1 MTSHRNFELEHL
13 QTEVQAAAEREY
25 QELRERSHSARDF
38 MAGVERPIND
48 LGDTLFTSN
57 MRQLRDVLA
66 EQTGASREWMY
77 LRTKHAGY
85 ETGRINASIEIER
98 DAQDPPK
105 NRTWLHDMIIT
116 PLYREQGY
124 DDVLLREVELHARR
138 FGSTEVYYE
147 LGADDHGKLPPY
159 LERNGYRLRSGGVS
173 GKEAYKPLLPLE
185 NGDDKR

>member
-1 MTSHRNFELEHL
+1 MTSRRNLEFEQGRAEI
-13 QTEVQAAAEREY
+13 QAVAEREN

-48 LGDTLFTSN
+48 LGDMLFTGN
-57 MRQLRDVLA
+57 MRRPRDVLA

-98 DAQDPPK
+98 DAQNPPK

-124 DDVLLREVELHARR
+124 DDVLLQEVELHARR
-138 FGSTEVYYE
+138 FGSTEVYYS
-147 LGADDHGKLPPY
+147 LGVDDHGELPAY
-159 LERNGYRLRSGGVS
+159 LERNGYRVRSGGLS

-185 NGDDKR
+185 NEDDKR